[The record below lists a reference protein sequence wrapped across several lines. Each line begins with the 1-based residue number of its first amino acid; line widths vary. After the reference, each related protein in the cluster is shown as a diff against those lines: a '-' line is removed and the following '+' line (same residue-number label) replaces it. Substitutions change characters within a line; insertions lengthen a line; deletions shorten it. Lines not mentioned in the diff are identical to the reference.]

1 MIIVN
6 TLLYY
11 LVIIPISVLPFPVLY
26 LFSNK
31 LFFLFYYVFG
41 YRKKIVLQNIRKSF
55 PAKTEKEHVE
65 ICKKFYKHF
74 CDIIV
79 ESLKTF
85 TISEKEVLKR
95 VVCNHPEVINKYFDQ
110 QRSVIISGGH
120 FNNWELFAVAVDALI
135 KPKAAGIYKPLSN
148 KYFDTKMLST
158 RGRYG
163 LLMIPTKEVKRFFDA
178 NINISTA
185 TIFGNDQSP
194 SNPNNAYWMNF
205 LNQDT
210 GVTFGTEKYA
220 KEYNYPVIYGRLN
233 KIKRGYYSLD
243 FIEVS
248 DAPRETAYGEITEK
262 VTLLLEKDIQAAP
275 EYWLW
280 THRRWKHKR
289 PEGK

>member
-6 TLLYY
+6 ALLYY
-11 LVIIPISVLPFPVLY
+11 LVIIPISGLPFPVLY
-26 LFSNK
+26 LLSNK

-55 PAKTEKEHVE
+55 PDKTEKEHIE

-95 VVCNHPEVINKYFDQ
+95 VVCNHPEVINKYFDKQ
-110 QRSVIISGGH
+110 GSVIISGGH
-120 FNNWELFAVAVDALI
+120 FNNWELFAVAVDSLI

-163 LLMIPTKEVKRFFDA
+163 LIMVPTKEVKHFFDA
-178 NINISTA
+178 HINISTA
-185 TIFGNDQSP
+185 TIFGADQSP

-210 GVTFGTEKYA
+210 GVTFGTEKFA

-233 KIKRGYYSLD
+233 KVKRGYYSLD
-243 FIEVS
+243 FLEVS

>member
-6 TLLYY
+6 ALLYY

-26 LFSNK
+26 LLSNK

-55 PAKTEKEHVE
+55 PDKTEKEHIE

-95 VVCNHPEVINKYFDQ
+95 VVCNHPEVINKYFDKQ
-110 QRSVIISGGH
+110 GSVIISGGH
-120 FNNWELFAVAVDALI
+120 FNNWELFAVAVDSLI

-163 LLMIPTKEVKRFFDA
+163 LIMVPTKEVKHFFDA
-178 NINISTA
+178 HINISTA
-185 TIFGNDQSP
+185 TIFGADQSP

-210 GVTFGTEKYA
+210 GVTFGTEKFA

-233 KIKRGYYSLD
+233 KVKRGYYSLD
-243 FIEVS
+243 FLEVS